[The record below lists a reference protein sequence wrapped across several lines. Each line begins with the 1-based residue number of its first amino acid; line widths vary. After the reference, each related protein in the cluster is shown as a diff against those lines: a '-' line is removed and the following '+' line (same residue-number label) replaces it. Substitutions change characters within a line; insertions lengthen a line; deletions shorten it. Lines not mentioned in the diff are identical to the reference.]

1 MSWMFGTCPMWRSES
16 AALACPPVAFGLVG
30 LPAGRKAAQELG
42 ASHGSP
48 PPANVLNCGFQM
60 FIVVR
65 YTVVFA
71 GLVPGM

>member
-1 MSWMFGTCPMWRSES
+1 MWRSES